1 LETIG
6 PFLKILEGSLL
17 AVSSTINA
25 DFRDQT
31 LVGSR
36 WKAFYE
42 IYKFRILLV
51 SRVVSRDL
59 NFQCSAQF
67 SFTNCFVKDC
77 RFFLLSRGFLEN
89 ILTFVET
96 SKSENAE
103 ESVSKGQTFGR
114 NVVQQPK
121 YEGTYQV

>member
-17 AVSSTINA
+17 AVSSTINP

-59 NFQCSAQF
+59 NFQFSAQIEL
-67 SFTNCFVKDC
+67 SFTSCFVKTVD
-77 RFFLLSRGFLEN
+77 FFFSVEDFLK
-89 ILTFVET
+89 T
-96 SKSENAE
+96 
-103 ESVSKGQTFGR
+103 G
-114 NVVQQPK
+114 
-121 YEGTYQV
+121 